1 MKEMV
6 RLLGSEHAMDD
17 LPQALARYARS
28 FRPATIG
35 AMQITCADELE
46 CECVRAFQR
55 NIADELLPELEF
67 GQKSAFRL
75 ANLSGRYEPGALPVA
90 EHHFAT
96 PESVKGFK
104 VLLVKI
110 NAHVAVESS
119 GSDFR
124 FGALRRYG
132 QPSVACG
139 ALHALLEG
147 REQPLTAEL
156 ERVFRADD
164 KDRLA
169 VLRDPKRVPAGR
181 RALLAALV
189 HVRLQTRR
197 IATEIGRHKPAS
209 PTVYVVAACTTLN
222 RPTRDT
228 ELFCGLYL
236 ADQRAA
242 GATPAYYGLGDD
254 PAEYKLSFEHGAL
267 HVTDPLLETAR

>member
-1 MKEMV
+1 MKELV
-6 RLLGSEHAMDD
+6 RLLGREHGLDD
-17 LPQALARYARS
+17 LAQALARYVRS
-28 FRPATIG
+28 LRPAVVG

-46 CECVRAFQR
+46 CECIRAFQR

-96 PESVKGFK
+96 PESVKSFK

-110 NAHVAVESS
+110 NSHVAVEAN
-119 GSDFR
+119 GPDFR
-124 FGALRRYG
+124 FGAFRRYG

-147 REQPLTAEL
+147 LEQPFTAEL
-156 ERVFRADD
+156 ERAFRADD
-164 KDRLA
+164 RDRLA
-169 VLRDPKRVPAGR
+169 VLRDPKRVPAEW

-197 IATEIGRHKPAS
+197 IATEISRHKPAS

-236 ADQRAA
+236 ADQRTA
-242 GATPAYYGLGDD
+242 GAAPQYWGLGDD
-254 PAEYKLSFEHGAL
+254 PAAYKPGFESGAL